1 MQILNGLKQPGN
13 ALARGFCG
21 LLFGYLIGVNIFGGL
36 MDYYFSA
43 IGADR
48 PNILRTFA
56 VVTAFLCGYGCWW
69 YRWRKSP
76 LVGRGKG
83 SQFWRRGLEIFAA
96 SCAGVVIGYVIGL
109 AVSGFVVQLVEDK
122 YFPRE
127 SHAVAAFAIGTALLF
142 ASLGWR
148 K

>member
-21 LLFGYLIGVNIFGGL
+21 LLFGYLIGVNLFGGL

-76 LVGRGKG
+76 WSEGERVRNFGGGDLRSSPLVVP
-83 SQFWRRGLEIFAA
+83 E
-96 SCAGVVIGYVIGL
+96 
-109 AVSGFVVQLVEDK
+109 
-122 YFPRE
+122 
-127 SHAVAAFAIGTALLF
+127 
-142 ASLGWR
+142 
-148 K
+148 